1 LQYINSPS
9 HTRYRCHQIGSS
21 REKYQARIYKGNKE
35 YNLGL
40 FEVAADAALAYDT
53 THRLLKKITVSS
65 NAGSEKEAMAAY
77 EADSEATHWLD
88 FDEEKAEEANR
99 CVDNDKLNFEKP
111 QNYREERELEINESK
126 EVGTQKH
133 KNSPSETTVKMVVR
147 KEAIRV
153 VKVVIGLDEGSKK
166 KGRKAGKDG
175 VIDDSMWESA
185 AKVSY
190 NTTEVLIRIILWSIA
205 TEHVKDTIWYPL
217 D

>member
-1 LQYINSPS
+1 MPS
-9 HTRYRCHQIGSS
+9 IIGSS
-21 REKYQARIYKGNKE
+21 REKYQARIYKRNKE

-53 THRLLKKITVSS
+53 AHRLLKKITVSS

-99 CVDNDKLNFEKP
+99 CVDKDKLNFETP

-133 KNSPSETTVKMVVR
+133 KNSPSETTIKMVVR

-175 VIDDSMWESA
+175 VIEESA

-190 NTTEVLIRIILWSIA
+190 ITIEVLIHIILCSIA
-205 TEHVKDTIWYPL
+205 TEHVKDTIFVSYL
-217 D
+217 IEI

>member
-1 LQYINSPS
+1 MPS
-9 HTRYRCHQIGSS
+9 IIGSS
-21 REKYQARIYKGNKE
+21 REKYQARIYKRNKE

-53 THRLLKKITVSS
+53 AHRLLKKITVSS

-99 CVDNDKLNFEKP
+99 CVDKDKLNFETP

-126 EVGTQKH
+126 EAGTQKH
-133 KNSPSETTVKMVVR
+133 KNSPSETTIKMVVR

-153 VKVVIGLDEGSKK
+153 VKVVIGLEGSKK
-166 KGRKAGKDG
+166 RGRKAGKDG

-190 NTTEVLIRIILWSIA
+190 NTIEVLIHIILCSIA
-205 TEHVKDTIWYPL
+205 TEHVKDTIFVSYL
-217 D
+217 IEI

>member
-1 LQYINSPS
+1 MFEIYKLTTISCDISLPS
-9 HTRYRCHQIGSS
+9 IIGSS

-99 CVDNDKLNFEKP
+99 CVDKDKLNFEKP

-126 EVGTQKH
+126 EAGTQKH

-175 VIDDSMWESA
+175 VIDAMWESA

-190 NTTEVLIRIILWSIA
+190 NTSGVLIHIILCSIA
-205 TEHVKDTIWYPL
+205 IEHVRVTI
-217 D
+217 

>member
-1 LQYINSPS
+1 MYIVAN
-9 HTRYRCHQIGSS
+9 QIGSS

-77 EADSEATHWLD
+77 DADSEATHWLD
-88 FDEEKAEEANR
+88 FDEEKAEEANS
-99 CVDNDKLNFEKP
+99 CVDKDKLNFEKP

-126 EVGTQKH
+126 EASTQKH

-190 NTTEVLIRIILWSIA
+190 NTTEVLIHIILCSIA
-205 TEHVKDTIWYPL
+205 TEHVNDTRYDILL